1 MYKHKYIHVVCMQ
14 DSLEVLGGDLHPI
27 PLLRCS
33 PAYPALGNG
42 GGGGGGGGR
51 IGNEGSEHT
60 TQWIG
65 PGGGTQTLGSI
76 EGGEM
81 IVRGQEVAPLCR
93 LRTLLNLRVRERRE
107 RDGEGEKLAKKL
119 CRKM

>member
-1 MYKHKYIHVVCMQ
+1 MNKHKYIVCVQ
-14 DSLEVLGGDLHPI
+14 DSLEVLGGDLDPI
-27 PLLRCS
+27 LLLGCS
-33 PAYPALGNG
+33 PAYPAPGNR

-81 IVRGQEVAPLCR
+81 IVRGQEVAPLCH

-107 RDGEGEKLAKKL
+107 REGGREKLAKSYVG
-119 CRKM
+119 